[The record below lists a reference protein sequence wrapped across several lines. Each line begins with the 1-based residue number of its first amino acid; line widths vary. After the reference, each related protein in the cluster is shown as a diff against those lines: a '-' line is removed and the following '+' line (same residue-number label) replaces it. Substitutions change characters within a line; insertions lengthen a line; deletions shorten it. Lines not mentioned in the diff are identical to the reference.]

1 MAGNKKTNSTKKK
14 AVYTR
19 KQYTRDINVG
29 VTSYVESIRMVGMT
43 NNICIMITKALNAKR
58 DEGVEIKPEHE
69 EALEALTL
77 GINKTIDTL
86 EELEKEYISSPPVH
100 FKGNSLKVDQWAL
113 DLNGQIL
120 DATGWMGSVQDI
132 YRELIETY
140 ELELGQ
146 SQTEEVPELSSE
158 LTEVE

>member
-1 MAGNKKTNSTKKK
+1 M
-14 AVYTR
+14 
-19 KQYTRDINVG
+19 
-29 VTSYVESIRMVGMT
+29 TSYVESIRMVGMT
-43 NNICIMITKALNAKR
+43 NNVCIMITKALNAKR

-69 EALEALTL
+69 EVLEALTS

-86 EELEKEYISSPPVH
+86 EELEREYISSPPAH
-100 FKGNSLKVDQWAL
+100 FVGNSLKVDQWTL

-120 DATGWMGSVQDI
+120 DATGWMGSIQGV

-140 ELELGQ
+140 ELDLNQ
-146 SQTEEVPELSSE
+146 PKVEEAPELSSE